1 MITLESLHLD
11 VADGVA
17 QLRIDHGKANE
28 MGRQQIGEWERLC
41 DWLEPAPV
49 AALVSYSDRLSP
61 RGAPIFI
68 AGANVTERA
77 EWSGGEVKAHVRRQ
91 RAVLAR
97 LRRVPVFHVG
107 VIHGVALGWGT
118 EYTLACDWRIA
129 TPGAKF
135 ALPETGLGIL
145 PGAGGASELA
155 TVIGPNQ
162 ALRLGMTGESVGA
175 EEAVRIGLVDEL
187 ATDLASG
194 LDRARSLAARV
205 AVRSPTA
212 VAAYKAAVLAALG
225 QDTEARRDIEARGY
239 EHCVDSGEAA
249 VGRAHFA
256 TITAGT
262 ARAPWGNYTPWKP

>member
-1 MITLESLHLD
+1 MIDLETLHLG
-11 VADGVA
+11 VTEGVA
-17 QLRIDHGKANE
+17 TLRIDHGKANE

-41 DWLEPAPV
+41 DWLETAPV
-49 AALVSYSDRLSP
+49 GALISFSDRLSP
-61 RGAPIFI
+61 KGAPIFI
-68 AGANVTERA
+68 AGANVTERGD
-77 EWSGGEVKAHVRRQ
+77 WSTGEVKAHVRRQ

-118 EYTLACDWRIA
+118 EFTLTCDWRIA

-155 TVIGPNQ
+155 AVVGPHQ
-162 ALRLGMTGESVGA
+162 ALRLGITGESVGA
-175 EEAVRIGLVDEL
+175 DEAARIRLVDEL
-187 ATDLASG
+187 AADLPSG
-194 LDRARSLAARV
+194 LERARALAAKV
-205 AVRSPTA
+205 ALRSPTA
-212 VAAYKAAVLAALG
+212 VAAYKAAVLAAIG
-225 QDTEARRDIEARGY
+225 HPADTRRDIEARAY

-249 VGRAHFA
+249 VGRANFA

-262 ARAPWGNYTPWKP
+262 ARAPWGSYTPWKP

>member
-1 MITLESLHLD
+1 MIDLETLHLGA
-11 VADGVA
+11 ADGVA
-17 QLRIDHGKANE
+17 TLRIDHGKANE

-41 DWLEPAPV
+41 DWLETAPAG
-49 AALVSYSDRLSP
+49 ALISYSDRLSP

-68 AGANVTERA
+68 AGANVTERG
-77 EWSGGEVKAHVRRQ
+77 EWSTGEVKAHVRRQ

-118 EYTLACDWRIA
+118 EFTLTCDWRIA

-155 TVIGPNQ
+155 AVVGPNQ
-162 ALRLGMTGESVGA
+162 ALRLGITGESVGA
-175 EEAVRIGLVDEL
+175 EDAARIGLVDEL
-187 ATDLASG
+187 AADLAAG
-194 LDRARSLAARV
+194 LERARALAARV
-205 AVRSPTA
+205 ALRSPTA

-225 QDTEARRDIEARGY
+225 QGTEARRDIEARAY
-239 EHCVDSGEAA
+239 EHCIDSGEAA
-249 VGRAHFA
+249 VGRANFA

-262 ARAPWGNYTPWKP
+262 GRAPWGNYTPWKP

>member
-1 MITLESLHLD
+1 MISLETLHLQ
-11 VADGVA
+11 VAEGVA
-17 QLRIDHGKANE
+17 TLRIDHGKANE

-41 DWLEPAPV
+41 DWLDAAPV
-49 AALVSYSDRLSP
+49 GALVSYSDRVSP
-61 RGAPIFI
+61 KGAPIFI
-68 AGANVTERA
+68 AGANVTERGD
-77 EWSGGEVKAHVRRQ
+77 WSTAEVKAHVHRQ
-91 RAVLAR
+91 RA
-97 LRRVPVFHVG
+97 VFHVG

-155 TVIGPNQ
+155 AVIGPNH
-162 ALRLGMTGESVGA
+162 ALRLGITGESVGA
-175 EEAVRIGLVDEL
+175 EEALRIGLVDEL
-187 ATDLASG
+187 AANLAGG
-194 LDRARSLAARV
+194 LDRARSMAARV
-205 AVRSPTA
+205 SLRSPTA

-225 QDTEARRDIEARGY
+225 QPADARRDIEARAY

-249 VGRAHFA
+249 VGRANFA